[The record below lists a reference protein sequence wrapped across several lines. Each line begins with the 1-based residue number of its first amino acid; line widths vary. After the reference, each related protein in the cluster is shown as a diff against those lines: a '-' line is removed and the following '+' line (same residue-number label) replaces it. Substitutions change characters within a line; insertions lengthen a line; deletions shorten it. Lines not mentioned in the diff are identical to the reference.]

1 MFDQLQFG
9 RIDREHFVVNGV
21 LTNANILPHNVR
33 NRAFNY
39 ADGFFES
46 IRVAHGRLQ
55 HLELHF
61 SRISDS
67 LEGHKMNVPSNFNAV
82 TFEDSLTALIEK
94 KGIAAGGRIR
104 VTFFR
109 DGGGRYTPTSH
120 EVWWVAEAQSLD
132 QNEFV
137 LNEEGLNVDIY
148 PEMRKTRNLLS
159 NFKNLAAQI
168 YVHSGIW
175 AQQQGLSEA
184 LISNERNHII
194 ESTRSNLFLVSNRV
208 LYTPGLDGGPVGG
221 IMRAAVIQ
229 AALRHGYKVYEC
241 DLTPQELLRADE
253 MFLTNAIRGIQWVT
267 GYRTKRYFSNTA
279 KELVAIVNDTL
290 VRG

>member
-1 MFDQLQFG
+1 MFEQLQFG
-9 RIDREHFVVNGV
+9 RIDREFFIVNGV
-21 LTNANILPHNVR
+21 LTNANILPDPIR

-39 ADGFFES
+39 ADGFFET
-46 IRVAHGRLQ
+46 IRVAHGRPQ

-67 LEGHKMNVPSNFNAV
+67 FEGHKMNVPSGFNAI
-82 TFEDSLTALIEK
+82 TFEDNLTALIHK

-109 DGGGRYTPTSH
+109 NGGGRYTPESND
-120 EVWWVAEAQSLD
+120 VWWVAEAEALSD
-132 QNEFV
+132 NEFV
-137 LNEEGLNVDIY
+137 INEEGLNVDIY
-148 PEMRKTRNLLS
+148 PEMKKTRNVLS

-175 AQQQGLSEA
+175 ARSEGLSEA

-229 AALRHGYKVYEC
+229 VALNHGYKVYEC

-253 MFLTNAIRGIQWVT
+253 MFLTNAILGIQWVT
-267 GYRTKRYFSNTA
+267 GYRTKRYFSATS
-279 KELVAIVNDTL
+279 KDLVTLLNQTL
-290 VRG
+290 VR